1 MKEKN
6 SCGESRLRCR
16 AGDIARV
23 VASTNPALVGGVV
36 LVERLRTDGRWDVTL
51 ERPAFGLTARG
62 RRPVVTQEFTF
73 KDASL
78 EPIAR
83 ANMEFS
89 RLLADLRLDALKGF
103 ESEREQVAR

>member
-6 SCGESRLRCR
+6 SCGERRLRCR

-36 LVERLRTDGRWDVTL
+36 LVERLRVDGRWDVTL

-78 EPIAR
+78 EPIAQ
-83 ANMEFS
+83 ANMAFS
-89 RLLADLRLDALKGF
+89 RLLADLRLDALKRA
-103 ESEREQVAR
+103 ESAREQAAR